1 MRIVEPSPPE
11 VRAYVPR
18 CARRINAHVYH
29 RAMLCKTVYDAYKC
43 LRVIEHELPIPLVR
57 PWESDPK
64 VSKGFIERVGD
75 YHPDYP
81 NDIRNAERIGRIVP
95 EFSSSSVK
103 PKRRRGRKRIP
114 HAPKSYIGRVLDDG
128 TYEYGPDNQP
138 KDEPVT
144 ECMRVPIS
152 R

>member
-1 MRIVEPSPPE
+1 MKIMEQGPPD

-18 CARRINAHVYH
+18 CAKRINAQVYY
-29 RAMLCKTVYDAYKC
+29 RATFCKTVHDAYKC
-43 LRVIEHELPIPLVR
+43 LRVIEHLLPIPLPK

-64 VSKGFIERVGD
+64 VSQGFIDRVGD

-95 EFSSSSVK
+95 EFSPSAEK

-114 HAPKSYIGRVLDDG
+114 HAPKSYIGCVMEDG

-138 KDEPVT
+138 RDLPST
-144 ECMRVPIS
+144 ERIDPNN
-152 R
+152 